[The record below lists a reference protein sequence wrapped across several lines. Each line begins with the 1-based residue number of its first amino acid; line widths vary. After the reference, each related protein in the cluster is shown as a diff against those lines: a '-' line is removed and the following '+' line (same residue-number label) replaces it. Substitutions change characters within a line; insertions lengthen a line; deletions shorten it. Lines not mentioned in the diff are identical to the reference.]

1 MAIGAPRERLVERAL
16 ALIVE
21 SEIAPGE
28 ISQHSRVALNQWR
41 SKSPEHAAA
50 LLEARHRWNVLGG
63 MADDLRAHFDAPEA
77 NMAANAAASGR
88 GPQRRKLLLS
98 IAGLLGSGVLAGR
111 GVQWYWQ
118 QPVFQASY
126 DTRTS
131 QMLKLALPD
140 GIDGMPG
147 SQLDMAPRSSI
158 GITLYRQ
165 RRVVEMAQGEV
176 RFEVVHDDKRPFQVR
191 TRGAVIKV
199 VGTVFTV
206 RDRGGPITVGVEQG
220 HVRVQIR
227 TDRQD
232 GNASSVQVIDLRAGE
247 LVEVK
252 DGHANAVRQSDT
264 RALSAWRDGWLVFDN
279 TPLGDALASVNNYR
293 TRPIVSSSTRIDA
306 LRLSGRF
313 RTTDSAGL
321 VALLP
326 TILPV
331 TTATLPDGSVEL
343 RTR

>member
-63 MADDLRAHFDAPEA
+63 MADDLRAHFDAPET

-111 GVQWYWQ
+111 GVHWYWQ

-140 GIDGMPG
+140 GVDGMPG

-165 RRVVEMAQGEV
+165 RRVVEMAGGDV
-176 RFEVVHDDKRPFQVR
+176 RFEVAHDNRRPFQVR
-191 TRGAVIKV
+191 TRSAIIEV
-199 VGTVFTV
+199 VGTVFSV
-206 RDRGGPITVGVEQG
+206 RDRGGPITVGVERG
-220 HVRVQIR
+220 HVRVRIR
-227 TDRQD
+227 ALD
-232 GNASSVQVIDLRAGE
+232 GGQAALTEIVDLREGD
-247 LVEVK
+247 LVEVQ
-252 DGHANAVRQSDT
+252 DGHLEPVRRGDT
-264 RALSAWRDGWLVFDN
+264 GALSAWRNGWFVFDN
-279 TPLGDALASVNNYR
+279 TPLTEALAVINSYR
-293 TRPIVSSSTRIDA
+293 PRPIVSADARTDA

-313 RTTDSAGL
+313 RTDDSVGL
-321 VALLP
+321 VAVLP
-326 TILPV
+326 RILPV
-331 TTATLPDGSVEL
+331 MAVPRADGSVAL
-343 RTR
+343 QVR